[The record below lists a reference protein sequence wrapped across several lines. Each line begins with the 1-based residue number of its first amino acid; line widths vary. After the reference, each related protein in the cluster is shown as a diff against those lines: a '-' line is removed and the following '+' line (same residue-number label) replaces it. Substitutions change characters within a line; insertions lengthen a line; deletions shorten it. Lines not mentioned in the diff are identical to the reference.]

1 MSLAAYN
8 KVVKVKTTAGSSYFA
23 LPANSA
29 TLNIG
34 RTLLDDTDFT
44 STGWISRL
52 AGLKDYSLN
61 VSCMYGSTNTALGIL
76 RTALMA
82 GTKVDMKY
90 LPNGTAGFVGRVQV
104 ETYNLSG
111 DVAGLETVEISCPA
125 SGAALTTT

>member
-8 KVVKVKTTAGSSYFA
+8 KVVQVKTTGGAYA
-23 LPANSA
+23 TLPANSA

-61 VSCMYGSTNTALGIL
+61 VSCMYGSTNTALATL
-76 RTALMA
+76 RSALLS
-82 GTKVDMKY
+82 GVRLDMKY
-90 LPNGTAGFVGRVQV
+90 LPNGTVGFVGRVKV
-104 ETYNLSG
+104 ESYNLSG

-125 SGAALTTT
+125 SGTALTTM